1 MVSAY
6 AQGRIS
12 PTAVRCYE
20 GRMNLPKAT
29 LCAAFLAVS
38 LTSVLRVE
46 PAESKRAKVH
56 AMMKD
61 RETAHMAFD
70 EMMKDKEN
78 KRYMAKMLAQDK
90 DFRELYGAE
99 LGSGAPH
106 QERNPSQHPE
116 LFHSK
121 Q

>member
-1 MVSAY
+1 
-6 AQGRIS
+6 
-12 PTAVRCYE
+12 
-20 GRMNLPKAT
+20 MNLPKVA

-38 LTSVLRVE
+38 LTSALRAE
-46 PAESKRAKVH
+46 PTESKRAKIH

-78 KRYMAKMLAQDK
+78 KRYMAKVLAKDK
-90 DFRELYGAE
+90 EFRELYGAE

-106 QERNPSQHPE
+106 EERNPSQHPE
-116 LFHSK
+116 LFRSK

>member
-1 MVSAY
+1 MKL
-6 AQGRIS
+6 
-12 PTAVRCYE
+12 PNTAVY
-20 GRMNLPKAT
+20 
-29 LCAAFLAVS
+29 AAVLLLSLAS
-38 LTSVLRVE
+38 AAWAQSPET
-46 PAESKRAKVH
+46 KREKIR

-61 RETAHMAFD
+61 HETAHMAFD

-78 KRYMAKMLAQDK
+78 KRYMAKALAKDK
-90 DFRELYGAE
+90 EFRELYGSE
-99 LGSGAPH
+99 IGSDAPH

>member
-1 MVSAY
+1 MKRLST
-6 AQGRIS
+6 I
-12 PTAVRCYE
+12 
-20 GRMNLPKAT
+20 
-29 LCAAFLAVS
+29 LCAVIFTAG
-38 LTSVLRVE
+38 LTSALRAE
-46 PAESKRAKVH
+46 PADSKRAKIK

-78 KRYMAKMLAQDK
+78 KRYMARVLAKDK
-90 DFRELYGAE
+90 DFREYYGAE

-106 QERNPSQHPE
+106 EERNPSQHPE
-116 LFHSK
+116 LFRAR